1 VLGKNGQVG
10 NCTTNGRLSF
20 LDCQKIFIESLC
32 RDGEVLIRKIKDS
45 NSPFGFQ
52 LQFLEA
58 DHLDENKN
66 DVYKATGNKIK
77 MGVEV
82 DKYDKPVAYH
92 LFKDH
97 PYDRT
102 YKQAQQHIEFLLMR

>member
-1 VLGKNGQVG
+1 M
-10 NCTTNGRLSF
+10 SF

-32 RDGEVLIRKIKDS
+32 RDGEVLIRKIKQP
-45 NSPFGFQ
+45 NSPFGFK

-66 DVYKATGNKIK
+66 DINKKTGNKIK

-92 LFKDH
+92 LYKDH
-97 PYDRT
+97 PYDRN
-102 YKQAQQHIEFLLMR
+102 YLAENQHIIVPASEIIHA